1 MKVIWV
7 VLAVAAVALLVV
19 VGAYNRL
26 IRARNQMREGWS
38 GMEVQLKRRH
48 DLVPALV
55 ECVQGYQAHERA
67 LLEAVT
73 RERGEARAA
82 CERGAS
88 EAGRAERAL
97 GRDLR
102 EMVALAER
110 YPDLKADGS
119 FRQLMGELVE
129 IEDQIQYARRY
140 YNGSVRDLNNAVES
154 FPGNLLAGAF
164 RFQKGDFFEV
174 EAASERLP
182 PALARTLESEGGL
195 TGEKE

>member
-1 MKVIWV
+1 M
-7 VLAVAAVALLVV
+7 
-19 VGAYNRL
+19 G
-26 IRARNQMREGWS
+26 
-38 GMEVQLKRRH
+38 
-48 DLVPALV
+48 
-55 ECVQGYQAHERA
+55 
-67 LLEAVT
+67 
-73 RERGEARAA
+73 
-82 CERGAS
+82 
-88 EAGRAERAL
+88 AERAL
-97 GRDLR
+97 GRDLG
-102 EMVALAER
+102 EMGALAER

-164 RFQKGDFFEV
+164 RFQKGDFFEG

-182 PALARTLESEGGL
+182 PALARTLKSEGGL